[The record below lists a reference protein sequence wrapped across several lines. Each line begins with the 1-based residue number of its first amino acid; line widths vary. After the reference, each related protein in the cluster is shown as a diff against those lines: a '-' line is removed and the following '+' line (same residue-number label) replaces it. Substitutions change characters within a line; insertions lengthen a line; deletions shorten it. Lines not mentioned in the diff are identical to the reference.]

1 MKKSMKRMFAMAM
14 SLALA
19 VSSVG
24 AALAYEAPAAEAEA
38 PAVMGKFD
46 GLPYTDVHIYDWFYG
61 AVKYTTDRGIF
72 KGVSETKFAPHM
84 KLTRGMMVQ
93 TLYAMAGK
101 PEVEHT
107 VKFDDVA
114 EDAWYADAVAWAN
127 KYDIAVGYGNGKFG
141 AEDNI
146 TRAQMAV
153 MVWGYAGKA
162 AADGEGLAG
171 FVDAEEVA
179 DWAKDAI
186 NWAVEKGLLSG
197 IVIPGG
203 NLIMAPQTTAT
214 RAEAAVMLSHLELT
228 T

>member
-1 MKKSMKRMFAMAM
+1 MKKNMKRVFAMAM

-24 AALAYEAPAAEAEA
+24 AALAYEAPAAEADA
-38 PAVMGKFD
+38 PAVMGKYD
-46 GLPYTDVHIYDWFYG
+46 GLPYTDVHVYDWFYS

-72 KGVSETKFAPHM
+72 KGVSDTKFGPNM
-84 KLTRGMMVQ
+84 KLTRAMMVQ

-101 PEVEHT
+101 PEVKHE
-107 VKFDDVA
+107 VKFEDVA
-114 EDAWYADAVAWAN
+114 EDAWYADAVAWAYKHN
-127 KYDIAVGYGNGKFG
+127 IAVGYGNGKFG

-162 AADGEGLAG
+162 AAEDQGLAG
-171 FVDAEEVA
+171 FVDAEDVA
-179 DWAKDAI
+179 AWAKGAI

-203 NLIMAPQTTAT
+203 NLIMAPQATAT
-214 RAEAAVMLSHLELT
+214 RAEAAVMLSQLELT

>member
-1 MKKSMKRMFAMAM
+1 MKKNMKRAAAMAM

-24 AALAYEAPAAEAEA
+24 GALAYEAPAAEVEA
-38 PAVMGKFD
+38 PAAVMALEK
-46 GLPYTDVHIYDWFYG
+46 LPYTDVHVYDWFYS

-72 KGVSETKFAPHM
+72 KGITETKFAPNM
-84 KLTRGMMVQ
+84 KLTRAMMVQ

-101 PEVEHT
+101 PAVEHK

-114 EDAWYADAVAWAN
+114 ENAWYADAVAWAYEHN
-127 KYDIAVGYGNGKFG
+127 IAVGYGNGKFG

-162 AADGEGLAG
+162 AAEDQGLAG
-171 FVDAEEVA
+171 FVDAENVA
-179 DWAKDAI
+179 KWAKDAI
-186 NWAVEKGLLSG
+186 NWAVEKGLMDG
-197 IVIPGG
+197 IFAPGG
-203 NLIMAPQTTAT
+203 SLIISPNTTAT